1 LFANETTI
9 DRKKDARSMKMLQE
23 KHLEGKLA
31 IQIVLKEADQHLAF
45 RPLYANQPVQMVR
58 SVEASE
64 GEANEVPVH

>member
-1 LFANETTI
+1 
-9 DRKKDARSMKMLQE
+9 MKMLQE